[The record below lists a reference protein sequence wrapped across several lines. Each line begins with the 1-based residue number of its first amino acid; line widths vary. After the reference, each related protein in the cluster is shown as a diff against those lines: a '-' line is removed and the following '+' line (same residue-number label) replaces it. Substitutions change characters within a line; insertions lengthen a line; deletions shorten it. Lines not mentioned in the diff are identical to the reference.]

1 MAQRL
6 LPNPLTFERKEAVLQ
21 QLSRSAS
28 PGIDFFLLIILSC
41 SIATF
46 GLITDSTAVIIGAML
61 VAPLMS
67 PILGISLASVAGEQR
82 MYKRSA
88 VALVEGVIL
97 AILLSAIISLIAY
110 NSPFGV
116 LQEIPGEVLSRT
128 RPNPFDLGVAL
139 AGGAAA
145 AYALAQPQLS
155 EALPGVAIS
164 TALMP
169 PLCTIGIGI
178 ALSDQSIIFG
188 ALLLFM
194 TNFASISFAGI
205 LVFIG
210 LGFRPLS
217 SEASLGGL
225 PRSVIISAALVLI
238 IAIPLIV
245 ITLGFVRDGQQVNA
259 IRHSVEAELN
269 LLPDAQLIDL
279 QILTQGETIQ
289 LEITARTYRQPTFQK
304 VLELQSNIAKTLD
317 QPVALQFISVPY
329 SKLDPLVPPTHTLTP
344 TLGPSATPTVTLTP
358 TSTPT
363 VTPTITLTPTQ
374 TSTPTA
380 TATLVIA
387 NIYRTNGQG
396 IYLRESPNGKLS
408 VILPEGATVSI
419 TSEREQIKNTL
430 WIRVTDLLGRSGWIP
445 AQYINLQ
452 Q

>member
-1 MAQRL
+1 MVQRI
-6 LPNPLTFERKEAVLQ
+6 LPNSLTFERKEAVLQ
-21 QLSRSAS
+21 QLSRSSS
-28 PGIDFFLLIILSC
+28 PGIDFFLLIVLSC

-46 GLITDSTAVIIGAML
+46 GLLTDSTAVIIGAML
-61 VAPLMS
+61 VAPLML

-88 VALVEGVIL
+88 IALVEGVIL

-116 LQEIPGEVLSRT
+116 LQEIPREVLSRT
-128 RPNPFDLGVAL
+128 RPNPFDLGIAL

-205 LVFIG
+205 LVFMG

-238 IAIPLIV
+238 IAIPLIG
-245 ITLGFVRDGQQVNA
+245 ITLGFVRDGQQVNT
-259 IRHSVEAELN
+259 IRQSVESELN
-269 LLPDAQLIDL
+269 LFPDAQLIDL
-279 QILTQGETIQ
+279 QISTQGDTIQ
-289 LEITARTYRQPTFQK
+289 LEITARTYRQPTYQK

-329 SKLDPLVPPTHTLTP
+329 SKLDPLFPPTHTPTP
-344 TLGPSATPTVTLTP
+344 TLGPSATPTVTP
-358 TSTPT
+358 TSTSTST
-363 VTPTITLTPTQ
+363 VTPTITLTPTE

-380 TATLVIA
+380 TATLIIA

-408 VILPEGATVSI
+408 VILPEGATVNI

-430 WIRVTDLLGRSGWIP
+430 WIQVTDLLGRSGWIP
-445 AQYINLQ
+445 AQYIYLQ

>member
-1 MAQRL
+1 MVQRI
-6 LPNPLTFERKEAVLQ
+6 LPNSLTFERKEAVLQ
-21 QLSRSAS
+21 QLSRSSS
-28 PGIDFFLLIILSC
+28 PGIDFFLLIVLSC

-46 GLITDSTAVIIGAML
+46 GLLTDSTAVIIGAML

-88 VALVEGVIL
+88 IALVEGVIL

-116 LQEIPGEVLSRT
+116 LQEIPREVLSRT
-128 RPNPFDLGVAL
+128 RPNPFDLGIAL

-205 LVFIG
+205 LVFMG

-217 SEASLGGL
+217 SEVSLGGL

-238 IAIPLIV
+238 IAIPLIG
-245 ITLGFVRDGQQVNA
+245 ITLGFVRDGQRVNT
-259 IRHSVEAELN
+259 IRHSVESELN
-269 LLPDAQLIDL
+269 LFPDAQLIDL
-279 QILTQGETIQ
+279 QISTQGDTIQ
-289 LEITARTYRQPTFQK
+289 LEITARTYRQPTYQK

-329 SKLDPLVPPTHTLTP
+329 SKLDPLFPPTHTPTP
-344 TLGPSATPTVTLTP
+344 TLGPSATPTVTP
-358 TSTPT
+358 TSTSTST
-363 VTPTITLTPTQ
+363 VTPTITLTPTE

-380 TATLVIA
+380 TATLIIA
-387 NIYRTNGQG
+387 NIYRTDGQG

-408 VILPEGATVSI
+408 VILPEGATVNI